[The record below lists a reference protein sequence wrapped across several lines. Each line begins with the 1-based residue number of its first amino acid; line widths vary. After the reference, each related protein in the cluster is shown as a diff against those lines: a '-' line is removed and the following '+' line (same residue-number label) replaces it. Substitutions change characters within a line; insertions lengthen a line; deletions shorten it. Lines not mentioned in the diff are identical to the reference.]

1 MSIEN
6 PTTQLQEEPK
16 ASLTDEEI
24 QNTKSNME
32 MSEKLRQVN
41 DVLQVLDFPDNQ
53 EEAFRVILE
62 KQEPKT
68 LQELAS
74 KSKKEILTFL
84 VLENKKEV
92 TKTVTEE
99 NIK

>member
-6 PTTQLQEEPK
+6 PTTYLQEEPK

-32 MSEKLRQVN
+32 RSQNLRQVN

-53 EEAFRVILE
+53 EEAFRLILE
-62 KQEPKT
+62 KQKPKT
-68 LQELAS
+68 LQKLAT

-84 VLENKKEV
+84 VLEKKKEV
-92 TKTVTEE
+92 SKTITEE